1 MNDTTTTRR
10 RASEFDNTKFNRS
23 TTMTDAEYAGYI
35 RGMFDCGCE
44 HCFGRLLYEETALFL
59 TEDENEQLY
68 KFQLNDWQIQS
79 EVRVEN
85 AQRFERDELIAIL
98 IERTKRLHR

>member
-1 MNDTTTTRR
+1 MLNMLDT
-10 RASEFDNTKFNRS
+10 SV
-23 TTMTDAEYAGYI
+23 
-35 RGMFDCGCE
+35 GCLIVAVSIVLVG
-44 HCFGRLLYEETALFL
+44 CYMR
-59 TEDENEQLY
+59 NEQLY